1 MKTRMNSEVIFKIT
15 CQIHAHIQIYPKPQ
29 STKTIISMSTWL
41 MVYTAYMPRLSH
53 TSESHSVWDP
63 PMTRRIRKVPAFSNS
78 SMGQN
83 RIQKGLFLH
92 GPWV

>member
-1 MKTRMNSEVIFKIT
+1 MNNEVIFKIT